1 MVNPFGVVR
10 SCNECGGKGKVIVQ
24 VCHYCGGAKVMDHTA
39 QYTLSVLPGMP
50 EGYEVVFEGEGD
62 QSAEWEAGDVVL
74 KVRSQKQAGDFRR
87 KETSLYWK
95 ETIGVDEVCNFSAC
109 CRNFGHQHI
118 HPRHFWALKGIS
130 LIWTATKYTYSERV

>member
-1 MVNPFGVVR
+1 
-10 SCNECGGKGKVIVQ
+10 
-24 VCHYCGGAKVMDHTA
+24 MDHTA
-39 QYTLSVLPGMP
+39 QYTLDVSPGMP

-95 ETIGVDEVCNFSAC
+95 EVIGVDEVCCSSPR
-109 CRNFGHQHI
+109 CRKSGSPSNSIAGTIGF
-118 HPRHFWALKGIS
+118 
-130 LIWTATKYTYSERV
+130 